1 MGSGGIGNGLEE
13 KQANGLNQSLSQS
26 AEAKRP
32 FSLSIQQRENGLCSL
47 GVLPEA

>member
-1 MGSGGIGNGLEE
+1 MGISNGLGE
-13 KQANGLNQSLSQS
+13 KLANGLNEGLSQS

-32 FSLSIQQRENGLCSL
+32 FSLSIQQRKNGLCFL